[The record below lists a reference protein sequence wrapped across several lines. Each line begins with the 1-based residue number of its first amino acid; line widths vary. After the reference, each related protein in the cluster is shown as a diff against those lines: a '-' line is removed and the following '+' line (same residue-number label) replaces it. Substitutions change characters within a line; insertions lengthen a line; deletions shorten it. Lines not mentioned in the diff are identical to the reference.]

1 MAAQSIEQFAASIRV
16 PVDRLLRQLQEAGVG
31 VRTAADSITDDEK
44 ARLLSFLRR
53 AHGAD
58 AGEASPTPRKIT
70 LTRQVVSELK
80 QPAVARRP
88 GPGAAPAT
96 PANKVTVVTRKRR
109 TYVKREEPEKVGE
122 EAIAAE
128 AEAQAPAEL
137 VQQPQAEMVEVAA
150 AAPVEAVEA
159 VQAAVPESEPVVETA
174 PEPEVVAEA
183 PAAPVRPAAPARPV
197 PAKPPVPGKPPVRGP
212 QPAARRDDAGRG
224 AAGKRKKGGR
234 DERGGFDEAGRL
246 RSRSRPGAG
255 RQAVGRHQF
264 ERPQG
269 AITREVEV
277 PASITVAELASRMS
291 VKAAEVIKCLM
302 RMGQMA
308 TINQVLDQDTA
319 MLVVEEMGH
328 TARAAAPQTPES
340 LLEQLAPSGEA
351 VPRAPVVTVMGHVDH
366 GKTTLLDY
374 IRKSQVAAGEA
385 GAITQHIGAYHVTTP
400 RGAITFLDTPGHA
413 AFSSMRARGAALTDI
428 VILVVAADDGVMPQ
442 TIEAVQHA
450 KAAGVPL
457 VVAVNKIDK
466 PEADPNRVKQEL
478 IQYEVIAE
486 DFGGEVQFV
495 PVSAK
500 TGAGIDNLLEAVLL
514 QAEVMELTAVAEGP
528 AVGVVIEAKLDRGRG
543 PVATVL
549 VQAGTLKRGD
559 MVLAGSEFGR
569 ARVLLDEHAQPLLEA
584 GPSRPVEV
592 LGLSGVPNAGDPVNV
607 VEDERKARE
616 IAQFRQQAARE
627 ATLSRREPAAG
638 GDIFSQLRAA
648 EIKSLN
654 VIIKADV
661 QGSAEAIAASLL
673 ALSTDEVSV
682 RVVASG
688 VGGITETDVNLAQS
702 TGALLVGFNVRA
714 DATARKLLKETG
726 VEVRYHSIIYEVID
740 EVKRALGG
748 LLEPEIKETI
758 LGLAEV
764 RDVFRSA
771 KFGAVAGCIVV
782 DGVVRRR
789 CPIRVLRGNVV
800 IFEGELESLRRHK
813 DDVTEVRAGTECGIA
828 VKQYDDVRVGDQI
841 ECYERV
847 TVQRTL

>member
-1 MAAQSIEQFAASIRV
+1 VAAQSIEQFAASIRV

-31 VRTAADSITDDEK
+31 VRTAGDSITDDEK
-44 ARLLSFLRR
+44 AALLGHLRR
-53 AHGAD
+53 AHGA
-58 AGEASPTPRKIT
+58 EATETSPTPRKIT
-70 LTRQVVSELK
+70 LTRQVVSELR

-88 GPGAAPAT
+88 GPGAAPAVA
-96 PANKVTVVTRKRR
+96 ANKVTVVTRKRR
-109 TYVKREEPEKVGE
+109 TYVKREDQERVGE
-122 EAIAAE
+122 DVAAE
-128 AEAQAPAEL
+128 IEAAAPAE
-137 VQQPQAEMVEVAA
+137 QP
-150 AAPVEAVEA
+150 
-159 VQAAVPESEPVVETA
+159 A
-174 PEPEVVAEA
+174 PEPEVVVQAPEPAVEPVPVAEPEQPVAEQAAPVAEA
-183 PAAPVRPAAPARPV
+183 PRRAAEPQPAVRPQPAA
-197 PAKPPVPGKPPVRGP
+197 PGKPPVRGP
-212 QPAARRDDAGRG
+212 QPPARREEPGRG
-224 AAGKRKKGGR
+224 AGKQRKKGGR
-234 DERGGFDEAGRL
+234 DERGGFGDDAQGRL
-246 RSRSRPGAG
+246 RSRSRPGAHRG
-255 RQAVGRHQF
+255 AGAAAGRHQF

-328 TARAAAPQTPES
+328 TAAAAAPQTPES
-340 LLEQLAPSGEA
+340 LLTELAPTGEGL
-351 VPRAPVVTVMGHVDH
+351 PRAPIVTVMGHVDH

-400 RGAITFLDTPGHA
+400 RGAVTFLDTPGHA
-413 AFSSMRARGAALTDI
+413 AFSAMRARGAALTDI

-457 VVAVNKIDK
+457 VVAVNKMDK
-466 PEADPNRVKQEL
+466 PDAEPDRVKQEL
-478 IQYEVIAE
+478 IQHEVIAE
-486 DFGGEVQFV
+486 DFGGDVQFV

-500 TGAGIDNLLEAVLL
+500 TGAGIDALLEAVLL
-514 QAEVMELTAVAEGP
+514 QAEVMELKAVAEGP
-528 AVGVVIEAKLDRGRG
+528 AVGVVVEAKLDRGRG

-559 MVLAGSEFGR
+559 MVLAGGEFGR

-592 LGLSGVPNAGDPVNV
+592 LGLSGVPNVGDVFNV
-607 VEDERKARE
+607 VDDERKARE
-616 IAQFRQQAARE
+616 IALFRQQAARE
-627 ATLSRREPAAG
+627 ASLSRREAVPG
-638 GDIFSQLRAA
+638 GDIFSQLRTAQ
-648 EIKSLN
+648 IKSLN

-661 QGSAEAIAASLL
+661 QGSAEAIASSLL
-673 ALSTDEVSV
+673 GLATDEVTV

-688 VGGITETDVNLAQS
+688 VGGITETDVNLALS

-748 LLEPEIKETI
+748 LLEPEIRETI

-764 RDVFRSA
+764 REVFHSA
-771 KFGAVAGCIVV
+771 KFGAVAGCIVS

-800 IFEGELESLRRHK
+800 IYEGELESLRRHK
-813 DDVTEVRAGTECGIA
+813 DDVAEVRAGTECGIA
-828 VKQYDDVRVGDQI
+828 VKQYNDVQVGDQI
-841 ECYERV
+841 ECFERTSV
-847 TVQRTL
+847 ERTL

>member
-1 MAAQSIEQFAASIRV
+1 MAVQSIEKFADSIRV
-16 PVDRLLRQLQEAGVG
+16 PVERLLRQLQEAGVG
-31 VRTAADSITDDEK
+31 ERSASDSITDEEK
-44 ARLLSFLRR
+44 AQLLGFLRR
-53 AHGAD
+53 SHGAE
-58 AGEASPTPRKIT
+58 AAEASATPRKIT

-80 QPAVARRP
+80 QPAVVRRA

-109 TYVKREEPEKVGE
+109 TYVKREDVEKAGE
-122 EAIAAE
+122 ETAAIEVE
-128 AEAQAPAEL
+128 ATEATEALASPPEAIEAVSEAVVVAPEPVELEPVLEAAPA
-137 VQQPQAEMVEVAA
+137 P
-150 AAPVEAVEA
+150 
-159 VQAAVPESEPVVETA
+159 EPVVAEPPRGATPPA
-174 PEPEVVAEA
+174 TRPEPATA
-183 PAAPVRPAAPARPV
+183 RPAA
-197 PAKPPVPGKPPVRGP
+197 GKPPERGASA
-212 QPAARRDDAGRG
+212 PAPGRREEPGRG
-224 AAGKRKKGGR
+224 AGKRKKGGR
-234 DERGGFDEAGRL
+234 DERGGFGDEGAGRL
-246 RSRSRPGAG
+246 RSRARPGAH
-255 RQAVGRHQF
+255 RQQGAGRHQF

-269 AITREVEV
+269 AITRAVEV

-291 VKAAEVIKCLM
+291 VKAAEVIKTLM
-302 RMGQMA
+302 GMGQMA
-308 TINQVLDQDTA
+308 TINQALDQDTA
-319 MLVVEEMGH
+319 MLVVEDMGH
-328 TARAAAPQTPES
+328 TATAAAAQTPES
-340 LLEQLAPSGEA
+340 LLDQLGPSGEA
-351 VPRAPVVTVMGHVDH
+351 LPRAPVVTVMGHVDH

-442 TIEAVQHA
+442 TVEAVQHA

-466 PEADPNRVKQEL
+466 PDADPNRVKQEL
-478 IQYEVIAE
+478 IQHEVIAE
-486 DFGGEVQFV
+486 DFGGDVQFV

-500 TGAGIDNLLEAVLL
+500 AGTGIDTLLEAVLL
-514 QAEVMELTAVAEGP
+514 QAEVMELKAVAEGP
-528 AVGVVIEAKLDRGRG
+528 AVGVVVEAKLDRGRG

-559 MVLAGSEFGR
+559 VVLAGSEFGR

-584 GPSRPVEV
+584 GPSRPIEV

-627 ATLSRREPAAG
+627 ASLARREAVPG

-648 EIKSLN
+648 EVKALN

-673 ALSTDEVSV
+673 GLSTDEVTV

-726 VEVRYHSIIYEVID
+726 VDVRYHSIIYEVID

-764 RDVFRSA
+764 RDVFHSA
-771 KFGAVAGCIVV
+771 KFGAVAGCIVSE
-782 DGVVRRR
+782 GVVRRR

-847 TVQRTL
+847 TVERTL

>member
-31 VRTAADSITDDEK
+31 VRAAGDSITDDEK
-44 ARLLSFLRR
+44 AALLSHLRR
-53 AHGAD
+53 AHGA
-58 AGEASPTPRKIT
+58 EATETSPTPRKIT
-70 LTRQVVSELK
+70 LTRQVVSELR

-88 GPGAAPAT
+88 GPGAAPAVA
-96 PANKVTVVTRKRR
+96 ANKVTVVTRKRR
-109 TYVKREEPEKVGE
+109 TYVKREDQERVGE
-122 EAIAAE
+122 ETAAE
-128 AEAQAPAEL
+128 SEAAT
-137 VQQPQAEMVEVAA
+137 
-150 AAPVEAVEA
+150 PVE
-159 VQAAVPESEPVVETA
+159 QPA
-174 PEPEVVAEA
+174 PEPEVVVQAPEPVVESVPVAEPEQPAAAQATAAAEA
-183 PAAPVRPAAPARPV
+183 PPRRVAEPQPAARPQ
-197 PAKPPVPGKPPVRGP
+197 PSAPGKPPARGA
-212 QPAARRDDAGRG
+212 QPAARRDEPGRG
-224 AAGKRKKGGR
+224 AGKQRKKGGR
-234 DERGGFDEAGRL
+234 DERGGFGDDALGRL
-246 RSRSRPGAG
+246 RSRSRPGAHRG
-255 RQAVGRHQF
+255 AGAGRHQF

-308 TINQVLDQDTA
+308 TINQALDQDTA

-328 TARAAAPQTPES
+328 TAAAAAPQTPES
-340 LLEQLAPSGEA
+340 LLTELAPTGEG
-351 VPRAPVVTVMGHVDH
+351 VPRAPIVTVMGHVDH

-413 AFSSMRARGAALTDI
+413 AFSAMRARGAALTDI

-457 VVAVNKIDK
+457 VVAVNKMDK
-466 PEADPNRVKQEL
+466 PDAEPDRVKQEL
-478 IQYEVIAE
+478 IQHDVIAE

-500 TGAGIDNLLEAVLL
+500 TGAGIDALLEAVLL
-514 QAEVMELTAVAEGP
+514 QAEVMELKAVAEGP
-528 AVGVVIEAKLDRGRG
+528 AMGVVVEAKLDRGRG

-559 MVLAGSEFGR
+559 MVLAGGEFGR

-592 LGLSGVPNAGDPVNV
+592 LGLSGVPNVGDVFNV

-616 IAQFRQQAARE
+616 IALFRQQAARE
-627 ATLSRREPAAG
+627 ASLSRREAVPG
-638 GDIFSQLRAA
+638 GDIFSQLRTAQ
-648 EIKSLN
+648 IKSLN

-661 QGSAEAIAASLL
+661 QGSAEAIASSLL
-673 ALSTDEVSV
+673 GLATDEVTV

-688 VGGITETDVNLAQS
+688 VGGITETDVNLALS
-702 TGALLVGFNVRA
+702 TGALLIGFNVRA

-748 LLEPEIKETI
+748 LLEPEIRETI

-764 RDVFRSA
+764 REVFHSA
-771 KFGAVAGCIVV
+771 KFGAVAGCIVS

-800 IFEGELESLRRHK
+800 IYEGELESLRRHK
-813 DDVTEVRAGTECGIA
+813 DDVAEVRAGTECGIA
-828 VKQYDDVRVGDQI
+828 VRQYNDVQVGDQI
-841 ECYERV
+841 ECFERTSV
-847 TVQRTL
+847 ERTL

>member
-1 MAAQSIEQFAASIRV
+1 MAAQSIEKFAASIRV
-16 PVDRLLRQLQEAGVG
+16 PVERLLRQLQEAGVG
-31 VRTAADSITDDEK
+31 ERSATDSITDDEK
-44 ARLLSFLRR
+44 AQLLGFLRR
-53 AHGAD
+53 SHGA
-58 AGEASPTPRKIT
+58 EAAEVSATPRKIT

-80 QPAVARRP
+80 QPAVARRA

-109 TYVKREEPEKVGE
+109 TYVKREDVEKAGEETAGIEVEATEVAEALASPPEAIEPAPQAVVVAPEPVEPEQV
-122 EAIAAE
+122 
-128 AEAQAPAEL
+128 L
-137 VQQPQAEMVEVAA
+137 A
-150 AAPVEAVEA
+150 AAPA
-159 VQAAVPESEPVVETA
+159 PEPVVAEPPRA
-174 PEPEVVAEA
+174 AAPSAARPEPATA
-183 PAAPVRPAAPARPV
+183 RPA
-197 PAKPPVPGKPPVRGP
+197 PGKPPARGA
-212 QPAARRDDAGRG
+212 PAAAPGRREEPGRG
-224 AAGKRKKGGR
+224 VGKRKKGGR
-234 DERGGFDEAGRL
+234 DERGGFGEEGSGRL
-246 RSRSRPGAG
+246 RSRARPGAH
-255 RQAVGRHQF
+255 RQHGGGRHQF

-269 AITREVEV
+269 AITRAVEV

-291 VKAAEVIKCLM
+291 VKAAEVIKALM
-302 RMGQMA
+302 GMGQMA

-319 MLVVEEMGH
+319 MLVVEDMGH
-328 TARAAAPQTPES
+328 TATAAAAQTPES
-340 LLEQLAPSGEA
+340 LLDQLAPSGEA

-385 GAITQHIGAYHVTTP
+385 GAITQHIGAYHVSTP

-442 TIEAVQHA
+442 TVEAVRHA

-478 IQYEVIAE
+478 IQHEVIAE

-500 TGAGIDNLLEAVLL
+500 AGTGIDTLLEAVLL

-528 AVGVVIEAKLDRGRG
+528 AVGVVVEAKLDRGRG

-559 MVLAGSEFGR
+559 VVLAGGEFGR

-627 ATLSRREPAAG
+627 ATLARREAVPG

-648 EIKSLN
+648 EVKALN

-673 ALSTDEVSV
+673 ALATDEVSL

-764 RDVFRSA
+764 RDVFHSA
-771 KFGAVAGCIVV
+771 KFGAVAGCIVSE
-782 DGVVRRR
+782 GVVRRR

-813 DDVTEVRAGTECGIA
+813 DDVSEVRGGTECGIA
-828 VKQYDDVRVGDQI
+828 VKQYDDVQVGDQI

-847 TVQRTL
+847 TVERTL

>member
-16 PVDRLLRQLQEAGVG
+16 PVERLLRQLQEAGVG
-31 VRTAADSITDDEK
+31 DRRAADSITDDEK
-44 ARLLSFLRR
+44 AQLLGYLRR
-53 AHGAD
+53 SHGAET
-58 AGEASPTPRKIT
+58 AQASATPRKIT
-70 LTRQVVSELK
+70 LTRQVVSELR

-96 PANKVTVVTRKRR
+96 PASKVTVVTRKRR
-109 TYVKREEPEKVGE
+109 TYVKREDVEKAVE
-122 EAIAAE
+122 ETAGVELEAAE
-128 AEAQAPAEL
+128 ALAP
-137 VQQPQAEMVEVAA
+137 P
-150 AAPVEAVEA
+150 PVE
-159 VQAAVPESEPVVETA
+159 VETA
-174 PEPEVVAEA
+174 PEPAAPAEIVEQAPVVEVVAAPVVAAEPA
-183 PAAPVRPAAPARPV
+183 AEVAQARAPTPAPRAQPAAPRPA
-197 PAKPPVPGKPPVRGP
+197 PAKPPQRGA
-212 QPAARRDDAGRG
+212 PAPARRDDASRG
-224 AAGKRKKGGR
+224 AGKRKKGGR
-234 DERGGFDEAGRL
+234 DERGGFGDDASGRL
-246 RSRSRPGAG
+246 RSRARPGAH
-255 RQAVGRHQF
+255 RQQGAGRHQF

-269 AITREVEV
+269 AITRDVEV

-302 RMGQMA
+302 GMGQMA
-308 TINQVLDQDTA
+308 TINQALDQDTA
-319 MLVVEEMGH
+319 ILVVEEMGH
-328 TARAAAPQTPES
+328 TATAAAAQTPES
-340 LLEQLAPSGEA
+340 LLDQLAPSGEA
-351 VPRAPVVTVMGHVDH
+351 LPRAPVVTVMGHVDH

-442 TIEAVQHA
+442 TVEAVQHA

-466 PEADPNRVKQEL
+466 PDADPSRVKQEL
-478 IQYEVIAE
+478 IQHEVVAE
-486 DFGGEVQFV
+486 DFGGDVQFV

-500 TGAGIDNLLEAVLL
+500 TGAGIDDLLEAVLL

-528 AVGVVIEAKLDRGRG
+528 AVGVVVEAKLDRGRG

-584 GPSRPVEV
+584 GPARPVEV

-627 ATLSRREPAAG
+627 ASLKRREAVPG

-648 EIKSLN
+648 EVKALN

-661 QGSAEAIAASLL
+661 QGSAEAIASSLL
-673 ALSTDEVSV
+673 GLATDEVTV

-764 RDVFRSA
+764 RDVFHSA
-771 KFGAVAGCIVV
+771 KFGAVAGCIVSE
-782 DGVVRRR
+782 GVVRRR

-847 TVQRTL
+847 TVERTL

>member
-1 MAAQSIEQFAASIRV
+1 MAAQSIEKFADSIRV
-16 PVDRLLRQLQEAGVG
+16 PVERLLRQLQEAGVG
-31 VRTAADSITDDEK
+31 ERSAADSITDDEK
-44 ARLLSFLRR
+44 AQLLGFLRR
-53 AHGAD
+53 SHGAET
-58 AGEASPTPRKIT
+58 AEASPTPRKIT

-80 QPAVARRP
+80 QPAIARRA
-88 GPGAAPAT
+88 GPGATPAT

-109 TYVKREEPEKVGE
+109 TYVKREDVEKAGE
-122 EAIAAE
+122 EAAGVELETAATE
-128 AEAQAPAEL
+128 AFAPPPEVVEAAPEA
-137 VQQPQAEMVEVAA
+137 VAA
-150 AAPVEAVEA
+150 APEVV
-159 VQAAVPESEPVVETA
+159 ESEPVAA
-174 PEPEVVAEA
+174 PEPAPVVAQA
-183 PAAPVRPAAPARPV
+183 PGRPVQEPPARPAPGAAR
-197 PAKPPVPGKPPVRGP
+197 PASGKPPVRGA
-212 QPAARRDDAGRG
+212 PAPAPARREEPGRG
-224 AAGKRKKGGR
+224 AGKRKKGGR
-234 DERGGFDEAGRL
+234 DERGGFGDESQGRL
-246 RSRSRPGAG
+246 RSRARPGAH
-255 RQAVGRHQF
+255 RQQGGGRHQF

-269 AITREVEV
+269 AVTREVDV

-302 RMGQMA
+302 KMGQMA
-308 TINQVLDQDTA
+308 TINQALDQDTA

-328 TARAAAPQTPES
+328 TASAAAAQTPES
-340 LLEQLAPSGEA
+340 LLDQLAPSGEA
-351 VPRAPVVTVMGHVDH
+351 LPRAPVVTVMGHVDH

-400 RGAITFLDTPGHA
+400 RGAMTFLDTPGHA

-442 TIEAVQHA
+442 TVEAVQHA

-466 PEADPNRVKQEL
+466 PDADPSRVKQEL
-478 IQYEVIAE
+478 IQHDVIAE

-500 TGAGIDNLLEAVLL
+500 AGTGIDTLLEAVLL

-528 AVGVVIEAKLDRGRG
+528 AVGVVVEAKLDRGRG

-559 MVLAGSEFGR
+559 MVLAGGEFGR
-569 ARVLLDEHAQPLLEA
+569 ARVLLDEHGQPLLEA

-592 LGLSGVPNAGDPVNV
+592 LGLSGVPNAGDPVNA

-627 ATLSRREPAAG
+627 ATLTRREPAAG

-648 EIKSLN
+648 EIKALN

-661 QGSAEAIAASLL
+661 QGSAEAISASLL
-673 ALSTDEVSV
+673 GLATDEVTV

-764 RDVFRSA
+764 RDVFHSA
-771 KFGAVAGCIVV
+771 KFGAVAGCIVA

-841 ECYERV
+841 ECFERV
-847 TVQRTL
+847 TVERTL

>member
-1 MAAQSIEQFAASIRV
+1 V
-16 PVDRLLRQLQEAGVG
+16 
-31 VRTAADSITDDEK
+31 
-44 ARLLSFLRR
+44 
-53 AHGAD
+53 H
-58 AGEASPTPRKIT
+58 
-70 LTRQVVSELK
+70 
-80 QPAVARRP
+80 
-88 GPGAAPAT
+88 
-96 PANKVTVVTRKRR
+96 
-109 TYVKREEPEKVGE
+109 
-122 EAIAAE
+122 
-128 AEAQAPAEL
+128 
-137 VQQPQAEMVEVAA
+137 
-150 AAPVEAVEA
+150 
-159 VQAAVPESEPVVETA
+159 
-174 PEPEVVAEA
+174 
-183 PAAPVRPAAPARPV
+183 
-197 PAKPPVPGKPPVRGP
+197 GP
-212 QPAARRDDAGRG
+212 QPAARRDDGGRAGAG
-224 AAGKRKKGGR
+224 AGKRKKGGR

-255 RQAVGRHQF
+255 RQAAGRHQF

-308 TINQVLDQDTA
+308 TINQALDQDTA

-340 LLEQLAPSGEA
+340 LLDQLAPAGEA

-385 GAITQHIGAYHVTTP
+385 GAITQHIGAYYVTTP

-442 TIEAVQHA
+442 TVEAIQHA

-466 PEADPNRVKQEL
+466 PEADPERVKQEL

-486 DFGGEVQFV
+486 DFGGDVQFV

-514 QAEVMELTAVAEGP
+514 QAEVMELKAVAEGP
-528 AVGVVIEAKLDRGRG
+528 AVGVVVEAKLDRGRG

-549 VQAGTLKRGD
+549 VQAGTLRRGD

-616 IAQFRQQAARE
+616 IALYRQQAARE
-627 ATLSRREPAAG
+627 AALTRREPVPG
-638 GDIFSQLRAA
+638 GDIFLQLRAA
-648 EIKSLN
+648 EVKTLN

-673 ALSTDEVSV
+673 ALSTDEVTV

-702 TGALLVGFNVRA
+702 TGALLIGFNVRA

-748 LLEPEIKETI
+748 LLEPEVKETI

-764 RDVFRSA
+764 REVFRSA

>member
-1 MAAQSIEQFAASIRV
+1 MAAQSIEKFAASIRV
-16 PVDRLLRQLQEAGVG
+16 PVERLLRQLQEAGVG
-31 VRTAADSITDDEK
+31 ERSAADSITDDEK
-44 ARLLSFLRR
+44 AQLLGFLRR
-53 AHGAD
+53 SHGAEATD
-58 AGEASPTPRKIT
+58 ASPTPRKIT

-80 QPAVARRP
+80 QPAVARRA

-96 PANKVTVVTRKRR
+96 PASKVTVVTRKRR
-109 TYVKREEPEKVGE
+109 TYVKREDVEKAGE
-122 EAIAAE
+122 EAAGVELEAAAAAEVLASPPEVVEAAPEPVAAAPEVVEPQPVAAPEPAPAAE
-128 AEAQAPAEL
+128 APRRPAQA
-137 VQQPQAEMVEVAA
+137 AA
-150 AAPVEAVEA
+150 R
-159 VQAAVPESEPVVETA
+159 
-174 PEPEVVAEA
+174 PEPAGA
-183 PAAPVRPAAPARPV
+183 RPA
-197 PAKPPVPGKPPVRGP
+197 PGRPPVRGA
-212 QPAARRDDAGRG
+212 PAPAPARREEPGRG
-224 AAGKRKKGGR
+224 AGKRKKGGR
-234 DERGGFDEAGRL
+234 DDRGGFGDDAQGRL
-246 RSRSRPGAG
+246 RSRARPGAHRSQG
-255 RQAVGRHQF
+255 AGRHQF

-269 AITREVEV
+269 AITRAVEV

-302 RMGQMA
+302 KMGQMA
-308 TINQVLDQDTA
+308 TINQALDQDTA

-328 TARAAAPQTPES
+328 TATAAAAQTPES
-340 LLEQLAPSGEA
+340 LLDQLGPTGEA
-351 VPRAPVVTVMGHVDH
+351 LARAPVVTVMGHVDH

-442 TIEAVQHA
+442 TIEAVRHA

-457 VVAVNKIDK
+457 VVAVNKMDK
-466 PEADPNRVKQEL
+466 PDADPNRVKQEL
-478 IQYEVIAE
+478 IQHEVIAE

-500 TGAGIDNLLEAVLL
+500 VGTGIDTLLEAVLL

-528 AVGVVIEAKLDRGRG
+528 AVGVVVEAKLDRGRG

-559 MVLAGSEFGR
+559 MLLIGSEFGR

-616 IAQFRQQAARE
+616 IAQFRQQSARE
-627 ATLSRREPAAG
+627 AALTRREVVPG

-648 EIKSLN
+648 EIKALN

-673 ALSTDEVSV
+673 GLATDEVTV

-702 TGALLVGFNVRA
+702 TGAVLIGFNVRA

-726 VEVRYHSIIYEVID
+726 VEIRYHSIIYEVID

-771 KFGAVAGCIVV
+771 KFGAVAGCMVA

-841 ECYERV
+841 ECFERV
-847 TVQRTL
+847 TVERTL

>member
-31 VRTAADSITDDEK
+31 VRTAGDSITDDEK
-44 ARLLSFLRR
+44 AALLGHLRR
-53 AHGAD
+53 SHGAE
-58 AGEASPTPRKIT
+58 ATEASPTPRKIT
-70 LTRQVVSELK
+70 LTRQVVSELR

-88 GPGAAPAT
+88 GPGAAPAV

-109 TYVKREEPEKVGE
+109 TYVKREDLEKPVDEAVADELEATSVAATPQPEPEVTE
-122 EAIAAE
+122 PVAPETL
-128 AEAQAPAEL
+128 AQAPAVEL
-137 VQQPQAEMVEVAA
+137 EPVEPEPVAA
-150 AAPVEAVEA
+150 EIAPPRAA
-159 VQAAVPESEPVVETA
+159 ESQ
-174 PEPEVVAEA
+174 
-183 PAAPVRPAAPARPV
+183 PAARTQPAARQA
-197 PAKPPVPGKPPVRGP
+197 PGKPPARGP
-212 QPAARRDDAGRG
+212 QPAARREEPGRG
-224 AAGKRKKGGR
+224 AGKRKKGGR
-234 DERGGFDEAGRL
+234 DERGGFGDDAQGRL
-246 RSRSRPGAG
+246 RSRSRPGAN
-255 RQAVGRHQF
+255 RQGAGRHQF

-308 TINQVLDQDTA
+308 TINQALDQDTA
-319 MLVVEEMGH
+319 LLVVEEMGH
-328 TARAAAPQTPES
+328 TATAAAAQTPES
-340 LLEQLAPSGEA
+340 LLSELAPAGEA
-351 VPRAPVVTVMGHVDH
+351 LPRAAVVTVMGHVDH

-385 GAITQHIGAYHVTTP
+385 GAITQHIGAYHVVTP
-400 RGAITFLDTPGHA
+400 RGAVTFLDTPGHA
-413 AFSSMRARGAALTDI
+413 AFSAMRARGAALTDI

-457 VVAVNKIDK
+457 VVAVNKMDK
-466 PEADPNRVKQEL
+466 PDANPDRAKQEL
-478 IQYEVIAE
+478 LQHGVVAE
-486 DFGGEVQFV
+486 EFGGEVQFV

-500 TGAGIDNLLEAVLL
+500 TGAGIDALLEAVLL
-514 QAEVMELTAVAEGP
+514 QAEVMELKAVAEGP
-528 AVGVVIEAKLDRGRG
+528 AMGVVVEAKLDRGRG
-543 PVATVL
+543 PVATIL

-559 MVLAGSEFGR
+559 MVLAGGEFGR

-592 LGLSGVPNAGDPVNV
+592 LGLSGVPNVGDVFNV

-616 IAQFRQQAARE
+616 IALFRQQAARE
-627 ATLSRREPAAG
+627 ASLSRRESVAG

-661 QGSAEAIAASLL
+661 QGSAEAIASSLL
-673 ALSTDEVSV
+673 ALATDEVTV

-688 VGGITETDVNLAQS
+688 VGGITETDVNLALS
-702 TGALLVGFNVRA
+702 TGAVLLGFNVRA

-726 VEVRYHSIIYEVID
+726 VQVRYHSIIYEVID
-740 EVKRALGG
+740 EVRRALGG
-748 LLEPEIKETI
+748 LLEPEIRETI

-764 RDVFRSA
+764 REVFHSA
-771 KFGAVAGCIVV
+771 KFGAVAGCIVS

-800 IFEGELESLRRHK
+800 IYEGELESLRRHK
-813 DDVTEVRAGTECGIA
+813 DDVPEVRAGTECGIA
-828 VKQYDDVRVGDQI
+828 VRQYNDVQVGDQI
-841 ECYERV
+841 ECFERTSV
-847 TVQRTL
+847 ERTL

>member
-31 VRTAADSITDDEK
+31 VRTAGDSITDDEK
-44 ARLLSFLRR
+44 AALLGHLRR
-53 AHGAD
+53 AHGA
-58 AGEASPTPRKIT
+58 EATETSPTPRKIT
-70 LTRQVVSELK
+70 LTRQVVSELR

-88 GPGAAPAT
+88 GPGAAPAVA
-96 PANKVTVVTRKRR
+96 ANKVTVVTRKRR
-109 TYVKREEPEKVGE
+109 TYVKREDQERVGE
-122 EAIAAE
+122 ETTAE
-128 AEAQAPAEL
+128 IE
-137 VQQPQAEMVEVAA
+137 A
-150 AAPVEAVEA
+150 AAPVE
-159 VQAAVPESEPVVETA
+159 QPA
-174 PEPEVVAEA
+174 PEPEVVVQAPEPVIEPVPVAEPEQSAAVQATSAAEA
-183 PAAPVRPAAPARPV
+183 PPRRAAE
-197 PAKPPVPGKPPVRGP
+197 P
-212 QPAARRDDAGRG
+212 QPAARPQPSAPGKPPARGAQPAARREEPGRG
-224 AAGKRKKGGR
+224 AGKQRKKGGR
-234 DERGGFDEAGRL
+234 DERGGFGDDAQGRL
-246 RSRSRPGAG
+246 RSRSRPGAHRG
-255 RQAVGRHQF
+255 AGAGRHQF

-308 TINQVLDQDTA
+308 TINQALDQDTA

-328 TARAAAPQTPES
+328 TAAAAAPQTPES
-340 LLEQLAPSGEA
+340 LLTELAPTGEGA
-351 VPRAPVVTVMGHVDH
+351 PRAPIVTVMGHVDH

-413 AFSSMRARGAALTDI
+413 AFSAMRARGAALTDI

-457 VVAVNKIDK
+457 VVAVNKMDK
-466 PEADPNRVKQEL
+466 PDAEPDRVKQEL
-478 IQYEVIAE
+478 IQHDVIAE

-500 TGAGIDNLLEAVLL
+500 AGTGIDALLEAVLL
-514 QAEVMELTAVAEGP
+514 QAEVMELKAVAEGP
-528 AVGVVIEAKLDRGRG
+528 AVGVVVEAKLDRGRG

-559 MVLAGSEFGR
+559 MVLAGGEFGR

-592 LGLSGVPNAGDPVNV
+592 LGLSGVPNVGDVFNV
-607 VEDERKARE
+607 VDDERKARE
-616 IAQFRQQAARE
+616 IALFRQQAARE
-627 ATLSRREPAAG
+627 ASLSRREAVPG
-638 GDIFSQLRAA
+638 GDIFSQLRTAQ
-648 EIKSLN
+648 IKSLN

-661 QGSAEAIAASLL
+661 QGSAEAIASSLL
-673 ALSTDEVSV
+673 GLATDEVTV

-688 VGGITETDVNLAQS
+688 VGGITETDVNLALS

-748 LLEPEIKETI
+748 LLEPEIRETI

-764 RDVFRSA
+764 REVFHSA
-771 KFGAVAGCIVV
+771 KFGAVAGCIVS

-800 IFEGELESLRRHK
+800 IYEGELESLRRHK
-813 DDVTEVRAGTECGIA
+813 DDVAEVRAGTECGIA
-828 VKQYDDVRVGDQI
+828 VKQYNDVQVGDQI
-841 ECYERV
+841 ECFERTSV
-847 TVQRTL
+847 ERTL

>member
-1 MAAQSIEQFAASIRV
+1 MAAQSIEKFAASIRV
-16 PVDRLLRQLQEAGVG
+16 PVERLLRQLQEAGVG
-31 VRTAADSITDDEK
+31 ERSAADSITDDEK
-44 ARLLSFLRR
+44 AQLLGFLRR
-53 AHGAD
+53 AHGAEV
-58 AGEASPTPRKIT
+58 AEASATPRKIT

-80 QPAVARRP
+80 QPAVARRS

-109 TYVKREEPEKVGE
+109 TYVKREDLEKVGE
-122 EAIAAE
+122 EAAGAELEAAATTEALEPQPEVAELAAE
-128 AEAQAPAEL
+128 S
-137 VQQPQAEMVEVAA
+137 VV
-150 AAPVEAVEA
+150 
-159 VQAAVPESEPVVETA
+159 AVPEVVEPEPVVEPA
-174 PEPEVVAEA
+174 PAAEPLVAEA
-183 PAAPVRPAAPARPV
+183 PLRPTQPAPRAEPTAARPA
-197 PAKPPVPGKPPVRGP
+197 PGKPPVRGA
-212 QPAARRDDAGRG
+212 PAPAPARREEPGRG
-224 AAGKRKKGGR
+224 AGKRKKGGR
-234 DERGGFDEAGRL
+234 DERGGFGDEGQGRL
-246 RSRSRPGAG
+246 RSRSRPGAHRAQG
-255 RQAVGRHQF
+255 AGRHQF

-269 AITREVEV
+269 AITRDVEV

-302 RMGQMA
+302 KMGQMA
-308 TINQVLDQDTA
+308 TINQALDQDTA

-328 TARAAAPQTPES
+328 TATAAAAQTPES
-340 LLEQLAPSGEA
+340 LLDQLAPSGEA

-366 GKTTLLDY
+366 GKTTLLDF

-442 TIEAVQHA
+442 TVEAVKHA

-500 TGAGIDNLLEAVLL
+500 TGAGIDTLLEAVLL

-559 MVLAGSEFGR
+559 MLLAGSEFGR

-616 IAQFRQQAARE
+616 IAQFRQQAARD
-627 ATLSRREPAAG
+627 AALSRREAVPG

-648 EIKSLN
+648 EIKALN

-673 ALSTDEVSV
+673 GLATDEVTV

-702 TGALLVGFNVRA
+702 TGAVLIGFNVRA

-771 KFGAVAGCIVV
+771 KFGAVAGCMVV

-841 ECYERV
+841 ECFERV
-847 TVQRTL
+847 TVERTL